1 MPQAVWTGSAATF
14 AEDLPRL
21 VTDAMTTW
29 KVRSP
34 AVGLWLRLAGAQLPS
49 GSEARVVL
57 EFDETVG
64 PLSFDTWVGEL
75 RVYGA
80 DDWIG

>member
-1 MPQAVWTGSAATF
+1 
-14 AEDLPRL
+14 
-21 VTDAMTTW
+21 MTAW
-29 KVRSP
+29 NVRSA

-49 GSEARVVL
+49 DREARVVL
-57 EFDETVG
+57 EFDPDAG
-64 PLSFDTWVGEL
+64 LLSFDAWVDER